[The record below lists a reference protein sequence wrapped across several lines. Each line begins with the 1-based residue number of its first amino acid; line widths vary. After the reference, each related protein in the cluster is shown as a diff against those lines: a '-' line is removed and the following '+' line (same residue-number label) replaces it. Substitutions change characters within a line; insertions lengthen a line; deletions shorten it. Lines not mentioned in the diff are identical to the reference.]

1 MGTDSM
7 PGETLGELRALPEEM
22 GVRSPFCEVELTK
35 EEIRLLSRN
44 LRLSFCDKAP
54 VACLASRI
62 PYGTP
67 ATREILEK
75 IDRPEDSLLSLG
87 LRQVR
92 VRHHGEIARIEA
104 EPGDVEEIMRR
115 REEVV
120 GKLKALGYIYTVLD
134 LEGYRSGSLSLMLEG
149 TKG

>member
-1 MGTDSM
+1 
-7 PGETLGELRALPEEM
+7 
-22 GVRSPFCEVELTK
+22 
-35 EEIRLLSRN
+35 
-44 LRLSFCDKAP
+44 LRLSFSDKAP

-67 ATREILEK
+67 VTREILEK

-115 REEVV
+115 TEEVV

-134 LEGYRSGSLSLMLEG
+134 LEAYRSGSLSLMLEG